1 MATVPLDAAQSF
13 VRVTDPNPS
22 YWSPIMRNPFNS
34 MTLRAPKVL
43 LLVALIALGIPLCSA
58 AHAPIPAPVPQPTAG
73 KLLTT
78 GLMGT
83 IGGTIG
89 PDGALYVPQGA
100 LGTVSRIDPWTGRR
114 TTFVS
119 GLPPAIAGVGIG
131 GPMDIAFVG
140 NTAYVLVSLV
150 SSDVGGDQIDG
161 IYRVDGKDTF
171 TVIADLGQFSAD
183 NPPPPTFSIVLSQGL
198 QFALQPIEGGFLVSD
213 GHHNR
218 ILHATLNGDVSVLK
232 QFDDVV
238 PTGLAATADR
248 LYVAELGP
256 VPDTAD
262 TGKVVAFDLLDSDAV
277 RVVAAGVSMIV
288 DVEFGPHGQLYALSQ
303 GIAPDGIQPAQPA
316 LPNTGRLLRVNNDG
330 TFTVLVDKL
339 NQPTS
344 LHFVCDTALV
354 VTLGGQ
360 VWRIDGADK
369 LPQRGGDCDDCGHG
383 RH

>member
-1 MATVPLDAAQSF
+1 
-13 VRVTDPNPS
+13 
-22 YWSPIMRNPFNS
+22 MRNPFNS
-34 MTLRAPKVL
+34 MQLRAPRVL
-43 LLVALIALGIPLCSA
+43 VSVALIALGLPLCST
-58 AHAPIPAPVPQPTAG
+58 AHDRPAPGPQPTAG
-73 KLLTT
+73 KLLTS

-83 IGGTIG
+83 IGGTVG

-100 LGTVSRIDPWTGRR
+100 LGTISRIDPWTGRA
-114 TTFVS
+114 TTFAT
-119 GLPPAIAGVGIG
+119 GLPPAVPGVGIG
-131 GPMDIAFVG
+131 GPMDVAFVG

-150 SSDVGGDQIDG
+150 GNDVGAGQIDG
-161 IYRVDGKDTF
+161 IYRLDGKDTF
-171 TVIADLGQFSAD
+171 TVIANLGQFSAD
-183 NPPPPTFSIVLSQGL
+183 NPPPPTFSIVLSEGL

-218 ILHATLNGDVSVLK
+218 ILHVSLNGDVSVLK

-248 LYVAELGP
+248 LYVAQLGP

-262 TGKVVAFDLLDSDAV
+262 TGKVVSFDLLNPDAV

-303 GIAPDGIQPAQPA
+303 GIAPDGIQPAHPA

-330 TFTVLVDKL
+330 TFTVLADKL

-344 LHFVCDTALV
+344 LHFICDTALV

-360 VWRIDGADK
+360 VWRIDGVAK
-369 LPQRGGDCDDCGHG
+369 LPNHDSECAGCNPGH
-383 RH
+383 H